1 MFVVLLQRRWR
12 NLVVIP
18 MSLSMGKLKTRR
30 RGKANR
36 FLLSGA
42 TFTAILVTIVIARTV
57 TFFAVTHNHSC
68 EDALTIWRGASAF
81 EYGVFDTLFV
91 LVGALAGFMIAT
103 TINGIVRRDYTILD
117 IFLGGIN
124 ALMVAGL
131 VVFCAIPWA
140 FSNPTAPFAKEINAL
155 GITWGGSYYSAPYE
169 EGFVHFNSSNWEEIG
184 PEVWRSE
191 KLGLIKKWEV
201 VWTCFPDGF
210 REENLRARDL
220 DFDGRVLRQE
230 RKWYAYYTLDDEY
243 ISAGSHDGERYYPK
257 WFLRD
262 ERADKK
268 MIARMSKL
276 LRDDTLL
283 MLEEYMERYPD
294 PVPSFYTR
302 EEIEALVEQSWRDAD

>member
-1 MFVVLLQRRWR
+1 
-12 NLVVIP
+12 
-18 MSLSMGKLKTRR
+18 MGKSKTRR
-30 RGKANR
+30 RHQKNR

-57 TFFAVTHNHSC
+57 TFFGVSYSYSC
-68 EDALTIWRGASAF
+68 EDALTLWRGASAF

-91 LVGALAGFMIAT
+91 LVAALACFMIAA

-210 REENLRARDL
+210 REENLSARDL

-243 ISAGSHDGERYYPK
+243 ISSGWVIDGEYAPMRFLPK
-257 WFLRD
+257 
-262 ERADKK
+262 ERADRQ
-268 MIARMSKL
+268 MIARMSEL
-276 LRDDTLL
+276 LVDDALL
-283 MLEEYMERYPD
+283 TEQEYEEAHPQDGPRLY
-294 PVPSFYTR
+294 SR
-302 EEIEALVEQSWRDAD
+302 EEMEALVREAWDEAD